1 MWHGSRSAMENGAE
15 RPRFF
20 AFTMLSSEIDCGI
33 TRTASDTLE
42 IHQRQLNDFR
52 FFVLDEFNLL
62 FDFLHMPSPGIAKK
76 FHLPHLSQMRA
87 TPSRLSWALLSESPE
102 KWQSLRVE
110 LGSRM
115 MQ

>member
-1 MWHGSRSAMENGAE
+1 VA
-15 RPRFF
+15 RFTKRNEKRGRKAPIF
-20 AFTMLSSEIDCGI
+20 AFTMLRSEVDRGVAGS
-33 TRTASDTLE
+33 ASDALQ

-52 FFVLDEFNLL
+52 FFFLDD
-62 FDFLHMPSPGIAKK
+62 FDLHLNFLHMPSPGIAKN
-76 FHLPHLSQMRA
+76 FHLSHLNQMSA
-87 TPSRLSWALLSESPE
+87 TARRLSWALLSESPE